1 MKYWTPLI
9 LTLLLATGCSSALSP
24 QRSNNSASEIEELKR
39 RVLELQKQSTVHELE
54 IDRLR
59 QRLATLEG
67 PDANRRS
74 RATDDNS
81 PERLAATRRTPSPPR
96 RVIEETPPEPP
107 RQPRI
112 DESNLDEEAFGQ
124 PVEPPLGSNTNG
136 RAGSER
142 GEANPPGANTPSTNT
157 PSAAVRTVPPP
168 GQTPEPTPTPQNNA
182 DPVPAEA
189 QALYD
194 QGYTRYHE
202 GRFIDAESTFRRFL
216 QSYSN
221 TDLADNAQY
230 WIGESRYARK
240 DFQGALSAF
249 RETVQRFPDG
259 NKVPDAMIKAG
270 QCFEELGDR
279 SAARDTYREV
289 MERFPNSV
297 AAVAAA
303 EYLEE
308 LR

>member
-1 MKYWTPLI
+1 
-9 LTLLLATGCSSALSP
+9 
-24 QRSNNSASEIEELKR
+24 
-39 RVLELQKQSTVHELE
+39 LELQKQSTVHELE

-59 QRLATLEG
+59 QRLAALEG
-67 PDANRRS
+67 PSANRRGSNDSAES
-74 RATDDNS
+74 RD
-81 PERLAATRRTPSPPR
+81 RLAASRRTPPPPPR
-96 RVIEETPPEPP
+96 RIVEENPPPP
-107 RQPRI
+107 RQPAGI
-112 DESNLDEEAFGQ
+112 EESDLDEEAFGQ
-124 PVEPPLGSNTNG
+124 PVEPPLGSPSEGQNG
-136 RAGSER
+136 NRNGAPTTST
-142 GEANPPGANTPSTNT
+142 PG
-157 PSAAVRTVPPP
+157 AAVRAVPPP
-168 GQTPEPTPTPQNNA
+168 GQTPEPTPTPQVAA
-182 DPVPAEA
+182 DPVPPEA

-240 DFQGALSAF
+240 DFQGALAAF

-289 MERFPNSV
+289 MERFPDSV

>member
-1 MKYWTPLI
+1 MKHWTPLI
-9 LTLLLATGCSSALSP
+9 LVVLLTTGCSAALSP
-24 QRSNNSASEIEELKR
+24 QRATDSASEIEELKR

-59 QRLATLEG
+59 QRLAALEG
-67 PDANRRS
+67 PAANRRGS
-74 RATDDNS
+74 TGDNQ
-81 PERLAATRRTPSPPR
+81 PAERLAATRRTPPPR
-96 RVIEETPPEPP
+96 RVIEETPPPPP

-124 PVEPPLGSNTNG
+124 PVEPPLDSNTGSRRSNG
-136 RAGSER
+136 Q
-142 GEANPPGANTPSTNT
+142 GEAGAGT
-157 PSAAVRTVPPP
+157 PSAAVRAVPPP

-182 DPVPAEA
+182 DPVPPEA

-270 QCFEELGDR
+270 QCFEKVGDR